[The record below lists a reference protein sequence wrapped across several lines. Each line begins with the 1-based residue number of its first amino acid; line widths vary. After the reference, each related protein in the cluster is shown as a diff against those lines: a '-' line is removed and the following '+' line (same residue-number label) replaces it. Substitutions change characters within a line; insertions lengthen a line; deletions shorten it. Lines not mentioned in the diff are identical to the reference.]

1 MTTASMNSARGAL
14 AIGLI
19 LAAGASAAQS
29 VSGELGL
36 VVYPS
41 GGQSAEQ
48 QRTDEQECYAWAGET
63 TGIDPKN
70 PEATRQPATAQQVDS
85 GAAGAQGALRGAARG
100 ALIGNLSGNDWEDW
114 AAAGAIAGGARG
126 AKGAQRRN
134 AQAQQ
139 QATAEQQSAAR
150 QEVQLFKNAYSAC
163 IEGRNYT
170 IK

>member
-1 MTTASMNSARGAL
+1 MNVTR
-14 AIGLI
+14 IT
-19 LAAGASAAQS
+19 LAAGLIVAVGTADAQS

-70 PEATRQPATAQQVDS
+70 PEATRQPATAAQVDS
-85 GAAGAQGALRGAARG
+85 GAAGASGALRGAARG

-126 AKGAQRRN
+126 AKSAQRRN

-139 QATAEQQSAAR
+139 QATAEQQAEAQ
-150 QEVQLFKNAYSAC
+150 QEVQLFQKAYSAC